1 MAIHR
6 AKQPVFES
14 LAGQHSFQIVASI
27 TIGLY
32 RYHRRECENLVKK
45 LTHFVSITS
54 FAALSLAAFAQA
66 PAAAPKG
73 DPVAGKVKA
82 VAVCSGCHGVPGTK
96 TAYPEVYNVP
106 KLGGQ
111 NAGYLLSALKSY
123 KSGDRFNQTMKA
135 QASALSEKEMAD
147 IAAYYGND
155 SAQMAAK

>member
-1 MAIHR
+1 MAIHP
-6 AKQPVFES
+6 AKQPVLKVQPVNIRS
-14 LAGQHSFQIVASI
+14 RLWLGN
-27 TIGLY
+27 TISLY
-32 RYHRRECENLVKK
+32 RYHRRECEKPVKK
-45 LTHFVSITS
+45 LAHFISITS

-82 VAVCSGCHGVPGTK
+82 TAICSGCHGVPGTK
-96 TAYPEVYNVP
+96 TTYPEVYNVP

-123 KSGDRFNQTMKA
+123 KNGERFNQTMKA

-155 SAQMAAK
+155 SAQVAAK

>member
-1 MAIHR
+1 M
-6 AKQPVFES
+6 
-14 LAGQHSFQIVASI
+14 
-27 TIGLY
+27 
-32 RYHRRECENLVKK
+32 KK
-45 LTHFVSITS
+45 LAHFISITS
-54 FAALSLAAFAQA
+54 FAALSLAVFAQA

-82 VAVCSGCHGVPGTK
+82 VAICSGCHGVPGTK
-96 TAYPEVYNVP
+96 IAYPEVYNVP

-111 NAGYLLSALKSY
+111 NAGYLLSALKAY

-155 SAQMAAK
+155 SAQVAAK